1 MAIDDAFLKQLE
13 IDIKKYTQDKKD
25 EIKKAVHSRTLEM
38 KNEIKSK
45 SPVRADTFYKKTGE
59 TKPYL
64 RQKIYPPGTF
74 KAGWVVSTLRDD
86 NNKYLQAVVQSKN
99 QKPLAH
105 LIDQGH
111 KIVTRNAAR
120 AVRGEVKGLH
130 IVVDAQTKYTAI
142 IKEDI
147 KKILNK

>member
-1 MAIDDAFLKQLE
+1 M
-13 IDIKKYTQDKKD
+13 
-25 EIKKAVHSRTLEM
+25 
-38 KNEIKSK
+38 
-45 SPVRADTFYKKTGE
+45 
-59 TKPYL
+59 
-64 RQKIYPPGTF
+64 RQGIYPPGTF
-74 KAGWVVSTLRDD
+74 KEGWVVSTLRDD

-130 IVVDAQTKYTAI
+130 IIVDAQTKYTAL

>member
-1 MAIDDAFLKQLE
+1 MAIDDAFLKQLQ
-13 IDIKKYTQDKKD
+13 IDIKKYTQEKKD

-45 SPVRADTFYKKTGE
+45 SPVRANTF
-59 TKPYL
+59 YL
-64 RQKIYPPGTF
+64 RQGIYPPGTYRES
-74 KAGWVVSTLRDD
+74 WVVTTLRDD

-130 IVVDAQTKYTAI
+130 IIVDAQTKYTNI